1 MFSYDVKAAILV
13 FQNNETAATLEY
25 QSNPVGVELV
35 SYANKFVI
43 DTGHVSEDALLQ
55 ERALAIFQNWPGR
68 PGHDKHD
75 SDGFFRT
82 LRVDHPLAFFSEEN
96 KRRLCLNCVK
106 PLRSPQQNIS
116 TSQSCFLSSNWFFEC
131 EHLFI
136 DKPMVITEPVA
147 VGVLVLGLGSKLYPS
162 NMPRMLNK
170 DPARFKQSLSR
181 GREIEQ
187 TKERLA
193 GRVGFSLNPLN
204 PKFKRR
210 NLVLITLRA

>member
-1 MFSYDVKAAILV
+1 
-13 FQNNETAATLEY
+13 
-25 QSNPVGVELV
+25 
-35 SYANKFVI
+35 
-43 DTGHVSEDALLQ
+43 
-55 ERALAIFQNWPGR
+55 
-68 PGHDKHD
+68 
-75 SDGFFRT
+75 
-82 LRVDHPLAFFSEEN
+82 
-96 KRRLCLNCVK
+96 
-106 PLRSPQQNIS
+106 
-116 TSQSCFLSSNWFFEC
+116 
-131 EHLFI
+131 
-136 DKPMVITEPVA
+136 MVITEPVA